1 VAEIDTTLLE
11 IIKEHAVGLTGD
23 PTRETLVADLG
34 IDSFSI
40 VEIIYEVEEKLGV
53 EVPFNANE
61 NPFGEMKT
69 VGDLIDAL
77 NTAPGAA
84 LKAAMSLLPE
94 WALPRRSARI
104 LIAIGTAFLRASVA
118 SSNAKFPLLKI
129 CRSPYRMRQLT
140 TSANGLPGLGVI

>member
-1 VAEIDTTLLE
+1 MSDSEATLIE
-11 IIKEHAVGLTGD
+11 VIKEHAVGLTGEL
-23 PTRETLVADLG
+23 TRDTEINDLG

-77 NTAPGAA
+77 E
-84 LKAAMSLLPE
+84 K
-94 WALPRRSARI
+94 
-104 LIAIGTAFLRASVA
+104 LIV
-118 SSNAKFPLLKI
+118 KK
-129 CRSPYRMRQLT
+129 
-140 TSANGLPGLGVI
+140 